1 MAKLK
6 IGVAG
11 APRGASFLAGMR
23 AYEDKAEIAAVYEPD
38 RWAREE
44 FAAETGV
51 PALEHYD
58 QLLERVDAVIVASP
72 QHHHVP
78 QAVAALQQGV
88 HVLSEVPA
96 AVSLEQAR
104 LLLATARSSE
114 AVYMLAENYCYSRP
128 NLIVGAMA
136 RGGVFG
142 ELYFGEGEYL
152 HEMKDWH
159 TDSSGA
165 PTWRHFWQVGRSG
178 HSYPTHSV
186 GPLLQWLDDRIV
198 AVSCVGSGRH
208 TDPEH
213 EIDDTIVLL
222 ARTSR
227 QALLSIRLD
236 LLSNRPH
243 LMDYYSLQ
251 GTAGAYEAPRAE
263 GQEPRVYVLGRS
275 PSERWQLLEDYA
287 EEFLPKRYREV
298 AEGAGHWG
306 ADSFPVRDFIDAV
319 TEGSPPAFDI
329 YAALDMTLPGIVS
342 EASFYQG
349 GDWVAVPNPRLWD
362 AGVGTEPGREAPLA

>member
-1 MAKLK
+1 MSKLK
-6 IGVAG
+6 IGVSG
-11 APRGASFLAGMR
+11 APRGASFLAGMHAYGDR
-23 AYEDKAEIAAVYEPD
+23 AQIVAVYEPD
-38 RWAREE
+38 RRARDE
-44 FAAETGV
+44 FAAEAGV

-58 QLLERVDAVIVASP
+58 ELLERVDAVIVASP

-78 QAVAALQQGV
+78 QAVAALQRGV

-96 AVSLEQAR
+96 AVSLEQSR
-104 LLLATARSSE
+104 ELLAAARASDR
-114 AVYMLAENYCYSRP
+114 VYMMAENYCYSRP

-136 RGGVFG
+136 RAGMFG

-152 HEMKDWH
+152 HEMKGWH
-159 TDSSGA
+159 TDSTGA

-178 HSYPTHSV
+178 NTYPTHSL
-186 GPLLQWLDDRIV
+186 GPLLQWFDDRVV

-208 TDPEH
+208 TDVEH
-213 EIDDTIVLL
+213 EIDDTVVFS

-227 QALLSIRLD
+227 QALVRIRLD

-251 GTAGAYEAPRAE
+251 GTEGAYEAPRAT
-263 GQEPRVYVLGRS
+263 GQEPRVYVLGKS
-275 PSERWQLLEDYA
+275 PSERWQSLDEYGDLL
-287 EEFLPKRYREV
+287 PSRYLEV

-319 TEGSPPAFDI
+319 QEGTPPPIDI
-329 YAALDMTLPGIVS
+329 YSALDMTLPGLVS
-342 EASFYQG
+342 EASFYQAG
-349 GDWVAVPNPRLWD
+349 AWVAVPNPRLWD